1 VIQNQ
6 CSLEGVAWQVDG
18 PRRDWLTRR
27 KASIEN
33 GCIIRERPGTRSVQ
47 GLSRGEVK
55 EAESGFRGEA
65 VDPSIP
71 TNRRGSRSEDSAD
84 RSRARNATW
93 AQIRRICWAGCG
105 LHILNRIH
113 SLRRPYCLA
122 MGKTSFQSAQY
133 ARAKK
138 SALCPISSANEV
150 WSCKWIVHFIPT
162 GGINPGNLKT
172 YLEIPQVLACGG
184 SWLVP
189 KQLISSGKFSAI
201 ARLVK
206 EAVSLVSQVRG

>member
-1 VIQNQ
+1 M
-6 CSLEGVAWQVDG
+6 
-18 PRRDWLTRR
+18 
-27 KASIEN
+27 ASRWTAQGLAHQAKGKHREWMYHH
-33 GCIIRERPGTRSVQ
+33 RERSGTRSVR

-55 EAESGFRGEA
+55 EVESGFRGEA

-122 MGKTSFQSAQY
+122 MGKTSFQGAQY

-138 SALCPISSANEV
+138 SALCPQTFPA
-150 WSCKWIVHFIPT
+150 
-162 GGINPGNLKT
+162 
-172 YLEIPQVLACGG
+172 
-184 SWLVP
+184 
-189 KQLISSGKFSAI
+189 
-201 ARLVK
+201 
-206 EAVSLVSQVRG
+206 